1 MKIIKNLVSMLM
13 VLIVVLIASTTNVM
27 AASSLPTT
35 VKSDSLRQVEYIKNF
50 PVIIKTADN
59 GKYYIYCMNM
69 NKTYAANVVFA
80 KTNTVKDGF
89 VYILNNKPNTG
100 NKDKDFYITQM
111 AVWYYEDYLNNN
123 NFNLEEVV
131 KQYILSH
138 RTTDEICKAIYNLY
152 QGARDYKA
160 PVSKLSIEKP
170 SSVVFAQK
178 DGYYVSQEVKIVSAN
193 LSGNISY
200 SLSNAPV
207 GTKIVKGAT
216 ANTVQVKVPVSAIPA
231 GKKLTVTLKV
241 AGKAV
246 NQKAYYYY
254 NSSKYQ
260 DMLFQDTLDTT
271 VDLSDSFDLT
281 VIPKTDFDVNISK
294 TDVTQQKEIPGA
306 KLELRK
312 ADNTLVESWTSTSTA
327 HKVTL
332 KAGEYKLTE
341 TIAPTGYKLS
351 KTTIEFK
358 VDSYGIIY
366 GKNSNGEYVKVSKIN
381 MINELLDTPKFKV
394 EISKTDVTQQ
404 KEIPGATLVLKQDNK
419 TLYTWVS
426 STNSYKLQL
435 EAGKYSLTE
444 TIAPTGYKLS
454 STTIEFMLDSKGN
467 VYEKDSNGV
476 YKKVSKINM
485 INELL
490 DVVSIVK
497 KDSKTDKVLA
507 GAKLVIKDIK
517 GNVVKEFTS
526 TTEAFK
532 LELEEG
538 DYTLTEISAP
548 TDYVLSKE
556 VVYFRLLKDGTL
568 KVKNSKGEYVDS
580 AYVTFYN
587 VKKVQETVPV
597 DKTDL
602 NSTGYI
608 IIGLALLAGGAY
620 FAKKTIKEC

>member
-260 DMLFQDTLDTT
+260 DMLF
-271 VDLSDSFDLT
+271 
-281 VIPKTDFDVNISK
+281 
-294 TDVTQQKEIPGA
+294 
-306 KLELRK
+306 
-312 ADNTLVESWTSTSTA
+312 
-327 HKVTL
+327 
-332 KAGEYKLTE
+332 
-341 TIAPTGYKLS
+341 
-351 KTTIEFK
+351 
-358 VDSYGIIY
+358 
-366 GKNSNGEYVKVSKIN
+366 
-381 MINELLDTPKFKV
+381 
-394 EISKTDVTQQ
+394 
-404 KEIPGATLVLKQDNK
+404 
-419 TLYTWVS
+419 
-426 STNSYKLQL
+426 
-435 EAGKYSLTE
+435 
-444 TIAPTGYKLS
+444 
-454 STTIEFMLDSKGN
+454 
-467 VYEKDSNGV
+467 
-476 YKKVSKINM
+476 
-485 INELL
+485 
-490 DVVSIVK
+490 
-497 KDSKTDKVLA
+497 
-507 GAKLVIKDIK
+507 
-517 GNVVKEFTS
+517 
-526 TTEAFK
+526 
-532 LELEEG
+532 
-538 DYTLTEISAP
+538 
-548 TDYVLSKE
+548 
-556 VVYFRLLKDGTL
+556 
-568 KVKNSKGEYVDS
+568 
-580 AYVTFYN
+580 
-587 VKKVQETVPV
+587 
-597 DKTDL
+597 
-602 NSTGYI
+602 
-608 IIGLALLAGGAY
+608 
-620 FAKKTIKEC
+620 